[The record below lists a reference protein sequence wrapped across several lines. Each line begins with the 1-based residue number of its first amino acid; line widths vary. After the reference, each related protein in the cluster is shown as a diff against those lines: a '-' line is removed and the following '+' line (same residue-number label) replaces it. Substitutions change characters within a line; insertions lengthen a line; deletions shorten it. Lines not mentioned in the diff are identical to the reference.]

1 MSTSNIDKAL
11 TVFRGMENRDKSLA
25 VKYMHPTKYTEH
37 NPQASDGIEGVK
49 DWIDRLPPEKIQLQT
64 IRALEDGGFVI
75 THTTGDV
82 FGPHVSFDI
91 FRFEDGLIV
100 EHWVFSEALAP
111 PNKSG
116 HTQTDGPTVPKR
128 SEDRETN
135 KALVR
140 EYYETVQISGEHT
153 KIPHYASME
162 AVRHEPGVSDGLSS
176 FLRDLKTLT
185 QGRTIDEIR
194 FVLGEGDLVFVAAKG
209 THDDK
214 PCVYIDLYRVENA
227 KLVEHWGFSAMIPPQ
242 KDSKNENGML

>member
-64 IRALEDGGFVI
+64 IRAFEDGGFVI
-75 THTTGDV
+75 TQTAGDV
-82 FGPHVSFDI
+82 FGPHVFFDI

-100 EHWVFSEALAP
+100 EHWVFSEPLAP

-116 HTQTDGPTVPKR
+116 HTQIDGPTEAKR
-128 SEDRETN
+128 SEDRENN

-140 EYYETVQISGEHT
+140 EYYETVQISGEHS
-153 KIPHYASME
+153 KIPHYSSTD
-162 AVRHEPGVSDGLSS
+162 AVRHEPGVSDGLSA
-176 FLRDLKTLT
+176 FLRDLETLK
-185 QGRTIDEIR
+185 QHRTIDEIS
-194 FVLGEGDLVFVAAKG
+194 FVLGEGDLVFVAARG
-209 THDDK
+209 THDGK
-214 PCVYIDLYRVENA
+214 PCAYIDLYRVENA
-227 KLVEHWGFSAMIPPQ
+227 VIVEHWGFSAKIPPQ